1 MYMLQLCKSE
11 MLVELS
17 LISVPSV
24 RSERYL
30 FIIQSDTLKMS
41 LNNDCIV
48 AAKSTDYLCFCFLFL
63 GWGVGA
69 CYMRWRNAVFIDCLG
84 GHQLIDYSAT

>member
-1 MYMLQLCKSE
+1 MYFCL
-11 MLVELS
+11 ELS

-30 FIIQSDTLKMS
+30 LIIQSDTLKIS

-48 AAKSTDYLCFCFLFL
+48 AAKSTDYLRFCFLFL
-63 GWGVGA
+63 GVGA

-84 GHQLIDYSAT
+84 SHQLIDYAAT